1 MRRMLP
7 WLLIAIPLLYYFA
20 LLVGAATYPGYSHV
34 RNYASELG
42 AAEAPYPAI
51 FNVSIMLAGIAAVG
65 AAALLPRGLAQLGG
79 ARTWSVLA
87 AVALGL
93 WGVAMVMGGLFPMP
107 NDLHGGFGLGLAG
120 PLIPLFLM
128 LALRTVPGNSGM
140 RWFLGIVFI
149 ASVVM
154 LAIMFGFGGLVTRAN
169 VGLWQRANTFVG
181 IPWLAVFG
189 LWVSRGQL
197 RVTAR
202 EGR

>member
-79 ARTWSVLA
+79 ARIWSVLA
-87 AVALGL
+87 AVGLGL
-93 WGVAMVMGGLFPMP
+93 WGAAMVMGGLFPMP
-107 NDLHGGFGLGLAG
+107 NNLHGGFGLGLAG

-128 LALRTVPGNSGM
+128 LALRSIPGTREM
-140 RWFLGIVFI
+140 RWFLGLVFV

-154 LAIMFGFGGLVTRAN
+154 LAIMLGLGGLVTRAN
-169 VGLWQRANTFVG
+169 VGLWQRANTFAG

-189 LWVSRGQL
+189 LWLSRGQA
-197 RVTAR
+197 RVH
-202 EGR
+202 E